1 MEFEWDPNKAER
13 NLAGRG
19 VSFPEAATVFD
30 DPLSVAVPDPDHSFE
45 EERYIIVGSSHRD
58 RLLIVAYTERGE
70 RIHTI
75 TARELT
81 RREREA
87 YEQGDYL

>member
-1 MEFEWDPNKAER
+1 M
-13 NLAGRG
+13 
-19 VSFPEAATVFD
+19 SFPEAATVFD

-45 EERYIIVGSSHRD
+45 EQRYIIVGASHRD
-58 RLLIVAYTERGE
+58 RRLIVAYTERGE
-70 RIHTI
+70 RTHII

-87 YEQGDYL
+87 YEQGDYR

>member
-1 MEFEWDPNKAER
+1 MEFEWDADKAAR
-13 NLAGRG
+13 NLEWHG
-19 VSFPEAATVFD
+19 VSFPEATTVFD
-30 DPLSVAVPDPDHSFE
+30 DSLSVAVPDPDHSFE
-45 EERYIIVGSSHRD
+45 EQRYIIVGSSHRN

-70 RIHTI
+70 RIRII